1 MSKRSRGITFCNPR
15 ENLQIS
21 RVAETQYVD
30 NKHGIEVGAWTSN
43 KEQFWNCLLICKK
56 SHKFWEQLLY
66 TTGGG
71 LAFEKCFFFAM
82 DWEMHN
88 DKHVLK
94 TKDTMNL
101 TIQLTLDANY
111 QTTSKFPQKDS
122 SKGLRNLGARLA
134 PDGNNNDENHQ
145 KTI

>member
-1 MSKRSRGITFCNPR
+1 
-15 ENLQIS
+15 
-21 RVAETQYVD
+21 
-30 NKHGIEVGAWTSN
+30 
-43 KEQFWNCLLICKK
+43 
-56 SHKFWEQLLY
+56 
-66 TTGGG
+66 
-71 LAFEKCFFFAM
+71 M